1 MKARLLFLLSL
12 IMVGAIPLLTS
23 CEDSHTTVAVGAGH
37 GRGHGPPP
45 HAPAH
50 GYRRK
55 HHGGEIE
62 FDSAWGVYVVVDFP
76 GHYYYDDHYYR
87 YRESHWQVGVHID
100 GPWKAISHE
109 ALPARI
115 RGKHAATGKSTQNPG
130 RGRGRGAQKNKKNW

>member
-1 MKARLLFLLSL
+1 MKNKLLFLLSL
-12 IMVGAIPLLTS
+12 LVACAMPLLTS
-23 CEDSHTTVAVGAGH
+23 CEDRHTTVAVGVGQS
-37 GRGHGPPP
+37 GGHGPPP

-62 FDSAWGVYVVVDFP
+62 YDSKWGVYVVLGLA

-87 YRESHWQVGVHID
+87 YNESHWQVGARID
-100 GPWKAISHE
+100 GPWKAVSNE

-115 RGKHAATGKSTQNPG
+115 RGKHAAKDEPTQHPG
-130 RGRGRGAQKNKKNW
+130 RGRGRGAQKNKRKY

>member
-1 MKARLLFLLSL
+1 MKAKLVFLLSL
-12 IMVGAIPLLTS
+12 LVACAVPLLMS

-37 GRGHGPPP
+37 SHGHAPPP

-62 FDSAWGVYVVVDFP
+62 YDSAWGVYVVVDFP
-76 GHYYYDDHYYR
+76 SHYYYGDHYYR
-87 YRESHWQVGVHID
+87 YHDSHWQVGLRVD
-100 GPWKAISHE
+100 GPWKTVSHE

-115 RGKHAATGKSTQNPG
+115 RGKHAAKGKTMQPP
-130 RGRGRGAQKNKKNW
+130 GRGRGAQKNKKKR